1 MTELKGFKFVTTLV
15 IEFKNIENE
24 KYKKVFSNSKAETI
38 INESNNTFKS
48 IYVTYLKKYIGKGS
62 GWIINSFVSHSI
74 KTSKYN
80 PLSGSIYIKLSK
92 KLDQEKVSLN
102 SKYQ

>member
-15 IEFKNIENE
+15 IEFKNIENDN
-24 KYKKVFSNSKAETI
+24 KKVFWNSKAETI

-62 GWIINSFVSHSI
+62 GWIINSLVSHTI

-92 KLDQEKVSLN
+92 KLDQENVSWN

>member
-15 IEFKNIENE
+15 IEFKNIENDN
-24 KYKKVFSNSKAETI
+24 KKVFWNSKAETI

-62 GWIINSFVSHSI
+62 GWIINSFVSHTI

>member
-1 MTELKGFKFVTTLV
+1 MTTLV

-48 IYVTYLKKYIGKGS
+48 IYVTYLKNI
-62 GWIINSFVSHSI
+62 
-74 KTSKYN
+74 
-80 PLSGSIYIKLSK
+80 L
-92 KLDQEKVSLN
+92 EKVRVGLLIRSSVTLLKLQSTILYLVVFISN
-102 SKYQ
+102 YQKN

>member
-15 IEFKNIENE
+15 IEFKNIENDNA
-24 KYKKVFSNSKAETI
+24 KVFSNSKAETI

-62 GWIINSFVSHSI
+62 SWIINSFVSHTI
-74 KTSKYN
+74 KTSKCN

-92 KLDQEKVSLN
+92 ELDQEKVSSN

>member
-15 IEFKNIENE
+15 IEFKNIENDN
-24 KYKKVFSNSKAETI
+24 KKVFWNSKAETI

-62 GWIINSFVSHSI
+62 GWIINSLVSHTI